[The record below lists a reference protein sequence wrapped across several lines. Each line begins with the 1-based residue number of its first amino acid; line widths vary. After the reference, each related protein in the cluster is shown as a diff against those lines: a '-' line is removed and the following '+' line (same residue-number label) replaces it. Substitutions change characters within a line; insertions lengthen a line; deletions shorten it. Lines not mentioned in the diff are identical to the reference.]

1 MERALRKLAMKKS
14 IFGNLFDRVV
24 VINLDRRADR
34 MSSVRHQLEL
44 LGVSY
49 IRHSASDGTEPSV
62 VAQWQSYMRQPSA
75 IADPQRAVAG
85 WQDFYLGDK
94 PHASR
99 VAYFEAER
107 GERAIAT
114 AGAWGLYHS
123 MISVIETALK
133 DGVESLLILEDDV
146 RFHRDIAALWP
157 RVLSELPDDWKVFQ
171 LGAMQLHWGDDWIE
185 WQSQHL
191 YKCQGSSIAAHA
203 VALERDA
210 MRAVLDRA
218 KVPDLPFD
226 IGPLQE
232 VKRLF
237 KARCFTAYPNL
248 AIQDPQDSEIGM
260 SQIFEREAQKTD
272 NVYRWVWSDYEPAD
286 LRPLNVQPTAQ
297 KAVTPQTLDTAFLQP
312 YSAAPGSA
320 ERVVVVFGP
329 DTEDSAIAFTD
340 MLRRQK
346 AEGEIAP
353 IVLIDD
359 MAHIPLLRAAELAF
373 EYVPTPE
380 TYGEVLGPDR
390 DPRMMIERR
399 LSIIRRKW
407 VPRRII
413 ALGPLAQTRLELW
426 RASPFEKANLG
437 ADLMSDEDL
446 LGAVE

>member
-1 MERALRKLAMKKS
+1 MKKS
-14 IFGNLFDRVV
+14 VFGNEFDRVV

-34 MSSVRHQLEL
+34 MSSLHAQLDV

-49 IRHSASDGTEPSV
+49 IRHSASDGKDPA
-62 VAQWQSYMRQPSA
+62 VAADWHDYMRTPRTN
-75 IADPQRAVAG
+75 ADPQRAVDG
-85 WQDFYLGDK
+85 WRDFYLNDK

-99 VAYFEAER
+99 VAYVEAET
-107 GERAIAT
+107 GARAIAT

-133 DGVESLLILEDDV
+133 DGVERLLILEDDV

-157 RVLSELPDDWKVFQ
+157 KVMSELPSDWQVFQ
-171 LGAMQLHWGDDWIE
+171 LGAMQLHWDDGWID
-185 WQSQHL
+185 WHSQHL

-203 VALERDA
+203 VALKRDA
-210 MRAVLDRA
+210 MRAVLDRSQT
-218 KVPDLPFD
+218 PDLPFD

-237 KARCFTAYPNL
+237 KEQCFTAYPNL
-248 AIQDPQDSEIGM
+248 AIQDAQDSEIGM
-260 SQIFEREAQKTD
+260 SKIFEREAKKVD
-272 NVYRWVWSDYEPAD
+272 NVYRWVWTDYEPENLRASD
-286 LRPLNVQPTAQ
+286 PQPPEQKLDETRPLG
-297 KAVTPQTLDTAFLQP
+297 TAFLQP
-312 YSAAPGSA
+312 YSAGPDTA
-320 ERVVVVFGP
+320 ERVIVVFGP

-380 TYGEVLGPDR
+380 TYAEVLGQGR
-390 DPRMMIERR
+390 DPHMMIERR

-413 ALGPLAQTRLELW
+413 ALGPLAQARLELW
-426 RASPFEKANLG
+426 RASPFEKATLG
-437 ADLMSDEDL
+437 ADLIADEDL
-446 LGAVE
+446 LDMVE